1 MSSDHDQPDA
11 DKRELAKSATDSA
24 DAAGTADAAAVE
36 AGIDAVA
43 ADSDAAG
50 SVAGLGAAPVAET
63 RPASDAVTSGVAGAA
78 AAPVTETGAASAG
91 ESAAESASE
100 GSGAGSAAP
109 ATGAA
114 SADASAAESAAA
126 GSVAGLGA
134 APVADA
140 RVVESGGEPSTG
152 SVAGL
157 AAGPSADSAAESTVI
172 DAGAQFAAAA
182 SGSADRTPAVEEND
196 SAATP
201 SESNATPREA
211 RLHDGG
217 TAPVETIVHVLRH
230 GEVHNPNGILYG
242 RLPGFSLS
250 VAGRSQAGAVARA
263 LAEHD
268 IAVVIASPLQRAQ
281 ETAEPIAAQ
290 HHLLVR
296 TDENLIEAG
305 NTFEGLRVSVGDGAL
320 RKPRHWWKLRDPFT
334 PSWGEPYLQIAHRM
348 LAAVNKARV
357 EAAGREAVL
366 VSHQLPVWTLRR
378 FLQGQRLW
386 HDPRQRQC
394 SLASLTS
401 LVYQGDTLVDIV
413 YSEPAGGSDPSVHG
427 A

>member
-1 MSSDHDQPDA
+1 M
-11 DKRELAKSATDSA
+11 
-24 DAAGTADAAAVE
+24 
-36 AGIDAVA
+36 
-43 ADSDAAG
+43 
-50 SVAGLGAAPVAET
+50 
-63 RPASDAVTSGVAGAA
+63 
-78 AAPVTETGAASAG
+78 
-91 ESAAESASE
+91 
-100 GSGAGSAAP
+100 
-109 ATGAA
+109 
-114 SADASAAESAAA
+114 
-126 GSVAGLGA
+126 
-134 APVADA
+134 
-140 RVVESGGEPSTG
+140 GGER
-152 SVAGL
+152 A
-157 AAGPSADSAAESTVI
+157 
-172 DAGAQFAAAA
+172 
-182 SGSADRTPAVEEND
+182 
-196 SAATP
+196 
-201 SESNATPREA
+201 
-211 RLHDGG
+211 HDGG

-250 VAGRSQAGAVARA
+250 VAGRAQAAAVART
-263 LAEHD
+263 LADHD
-268 IAVVIASPLQRAQ
+268 IALVIASPLQRAQ

-290 HHLLVR
+290 HDVIVR

-386 HDPRQRQC
+386 HDPRHRQC

-401 LVYQGDTLVDIV
+401 LVYHGDTLVDIV